1 MNCPWQRNFNIENGI
16 IGQIDTAGIENGPI
30 TIKLEAVD
38 KARNTGS
45 TQIVVNVDNSSH
57 KSYRLSGKVLLQYKG
72 AKEGIVV
79 YLTSEE
85 DNIQTVIDSEGNFGF
100 EVSKPGDYTL
110 ETVYEGYL
118 SYAEDL
124 YIDGEAHTDIQVTL
138 LAGDIN
144 GDGTIDKDDL
154 FI

>member
-1 MNCPWQRNFNIENGI
+1 MTVYGTVYDKNIDKYSLYVDGNELPLAEGTSNIENGI

-85 DNIQTVIDSEGNFGF
+85 DNIQTVIDSEGNFGLRYQNQ
-100 EVSKPGDYTL
+100 G
-110 ETVYEGYL
+110 
-118 SYAEDL
+118 
-124 YIDGEAHTDIQVTL
+124 IIH
-138 LAGDIN
+138 
-144 GDGTIDKDDL
+144 
-154 FI
+154 

>member
-1 MNCPWQRNFNIENGI
+1 MTVYGTVYDKNIDKYSLYVDGNELPLAEGTSNIENGI

-85 DNIQTVIDSEGNFGF
+85 DNIQTVIDSGGILVLRYQNQGL
-100 EVSKPGDYTL
+100 YT
-110 ETVYEGYL
+110 ETVAEGYL

-124 YIDGEAHTDIQVTL
+124 I
-138 LAGDIN
+138 
-144 GDGTIDKDDL
+144 
-154 FI
+154 